1 MIGSK
6 VSRRY
11 AKALLSL
18 GQQDGQYESYG
29 KSLQEFS
36 DYCKE
41 NQDFYAVISNKIFSV
56 EDRKKVLDFV
66 LEKSGFPVLVN
77 NFLKLLLEKNRIGA
91 IPDITEYYTKLTDAL
106 SNVTRADILTAKPLK
121 TPALDKLKKAL
132 SELTAKEVRV
142 KVEVDE
148 SLIGGLVVKIGDL
161 VLDGSVKAQ
170 LEGLK
175 ESLKRGEYN

>member
-1 MIGSK
+1 LSGSK

-29 KSLQEFS
+29 KGLQAFVE
-36 DYCKE
+36 YCKATP
-41 NQDFYAVISNKIFSV
+41 DFFAVISNKIFSV

-66 LEKSGFPVLVN
+66 LKKSEFPSMVN

-91 IPDITEYYTKLTDAL
+91 IPDITDYYVKLTDAL

-121 TPALDKLKKAL
+121 TQALEKLKKTL
-132 SELTAKEVRV
+132 SDLTSKEVRFEV
-142 KVEVDE
+142 KVDE